1 MDSEWPRGGSR
12 MVSTILSYY
21 YRRCGMVARLFRLQ
35 WKFKTREEK
44 EAGLSKAA
52 TYGIVSITG

>member
-1 MDSEWPRGGSR
+1 MSVDSEWPRGGSR

-44 EAGLSKAA
+44 EAGLS
-52 TYGIVSITG
+52 